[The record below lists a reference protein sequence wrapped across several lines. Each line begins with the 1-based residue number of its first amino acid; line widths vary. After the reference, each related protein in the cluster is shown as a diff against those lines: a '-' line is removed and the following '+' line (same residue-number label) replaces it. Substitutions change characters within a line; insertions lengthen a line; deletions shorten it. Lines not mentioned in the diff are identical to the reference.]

1 MKLDRRR
8 LIKAGAA
15 AGVAIPAAGLL
26 AACSSGGDSAEGG
39 SAELSADSP
48 LYGSNAENMQGKT
61 IDFAYSRV
69 AGWPPSAAPTTQWP
83 DFQAYA
89 KEKYGYTV
97 NDITFIE
104 GIRRTFPKD
113 FSNTCI
119 RITRLQF
126 DDR

>member
-39 SAELSADSP
+39 AAPAADSP

-61 IDFAYSRV
+61 IDFA
-69 AGWPPSAAPTTQWP
+69 
-83 DFQAYA
+83 
-89 KEKYGYTV
+89 
-97 NDITFIE
+97 
-104 GIRRTFPKD
+104 
-113 FSNTCI
+113 
-119 RITRLQF
+119 
-126 DDR
+126 

>member
-39 SAELSADSP
+39 AAPAADSP
-48 LYGSNAENMQGKT
+48 LFGSNAENMQGKT

-69 AGWPPSAAPTTQWP
+69 AGWPPSSAPATLWP

-104 GIRRTFPKD
+104 GGFGELFQKISP
-113 FSNTCI
+113 
-119 RITRLQF
+119 
-126 DDR
+126 